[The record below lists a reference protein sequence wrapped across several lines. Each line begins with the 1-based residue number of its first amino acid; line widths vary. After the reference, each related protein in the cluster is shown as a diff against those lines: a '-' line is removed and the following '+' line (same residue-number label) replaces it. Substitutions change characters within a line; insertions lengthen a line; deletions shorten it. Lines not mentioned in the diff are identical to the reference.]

1 MTCLPHG
8 PRLGG
13 AVSLS
18 RHKKGVD
25 TGDKRSYDRQD
36 FAQLRLARFW
46 GRWGLHV
53 KQSVN
58 GWSRIV
64 WSWIAL
70 AAVLTAALSLAAC
83 GRKGPLDPPPS
94 AALTQP
100 APAARPGLGE
110 EHYGTPPGAPPP
122 PAAAAPAPA
131 AQQKTFFLD
140 FLIGK

>member
-1 MTCLPHG
+1 
-8 PRLGG
+8 
-13 AVSLS
+13 
-18 RHKKGVD
+18 
-25 TGDKRSYDRQD
+25 
-36 FAQLRLARFW
+36 
-46 GRWGLHV
+46 V

-64 WSWIAL
+64 LSWIAL
-70 AAVLTAALSLAAC
+70 AVALTGALSLAAC

-100 APAARPGLGE
+100 PAPASRPGLGE

-122 PAAAAPAPA
+122 PAAVAPVPV
-131 AQQKTFFLD
+131 QQKTFFLD